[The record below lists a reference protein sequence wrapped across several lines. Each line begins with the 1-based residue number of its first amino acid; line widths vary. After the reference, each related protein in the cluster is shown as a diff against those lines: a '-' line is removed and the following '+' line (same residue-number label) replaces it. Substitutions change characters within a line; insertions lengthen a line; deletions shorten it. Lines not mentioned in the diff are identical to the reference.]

1 MHSSRR
7 DPPPPYIHGLHAPL
21 DYVPTAPVHKP
32 RRAVRRGLYAAASA
46 ATALAIGMFLPFA
59 VIAFIA
65 LGGGWWAFC
74 RFMADRD

>member
-1 MHSSRR
+1 MNARDPSFR
-7 DPPPPYIHGLHAPL
+7 DPPLTAPPL

-32 RRAVRRGLYAAASA
+32 RRALRRSAYAAASA

>member
-1 MHSSRR
+1 MPNDSPRR
-7 DPPPPYIHGLHAPL
+7 PDPPLYAPPL

-59 VIAFIA
+59 VIAAIA

>member
-1 MHSSRR
+1 MTTRDPSFR
-7 DPPPPYIHGLHAPL
+7 DPPLTAPPL

-32 RRAVRRGLYAAASA
+32 RRGIKRGLYAAASA
-46 ATALAIGMFLPFA
+46 ATAIAIGMFLPFA